1 MEHDTAYTIRRV
13 GTTGHEILNPGGE
26 VVAWTVDEH
35 WAALIA
41 ALLNKTEQP
50 TRNLLIIRDFSG
62 KM

>member
-1 MEHDTAYTIRRV
+1 MNHDTYTIRQV
-13 GTTGHEILNPGGE
+13 GTTGHEILTPGGE
-26 VVAWTVDEH
+26 VIAWTVDEH